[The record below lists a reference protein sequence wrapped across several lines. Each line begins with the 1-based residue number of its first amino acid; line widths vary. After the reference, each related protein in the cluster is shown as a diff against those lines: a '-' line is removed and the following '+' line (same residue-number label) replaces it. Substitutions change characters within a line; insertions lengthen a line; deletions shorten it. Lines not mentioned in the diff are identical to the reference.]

1 LKVSGFSF
9 IKNAVKYDYPIVEA
23 IQSILPICDDF
34 YIAVGKSEDKTRE
47 LIKSINSPK
56 IHIIDTVWDNSLR
69 KGGAVLAKE
78 TDKAIQAIPKDSDWA
93 FYIQGDE
100 VVHEQYLDNIYQA
113 MLKWKDNP
121 KVEALLFKYLHFYGS
136 YDYIG
141 SSSKWYRKEI
151 RIIKNDFNFFSFRD
165 AQGFRKKPNNLLRV
179 KEIDAW
185 IYHYGWVKNPQ
196 IMQKKQEEF
205 NKLWHDDEWI
215 KKNVKKTDAFDY
227 SNIDELKLF
236 TGTHPKVIAD
246 RINKVNWK
254 FDFDISKKNRSF
266 KELIKRIT
274 DKLFGVRIGEYRN
287 YKSLK

>member
-23 IQSILPICDDF
+23 MQSILPVCDDF
-34 YIAVGKSEDKTRE
+34 YIAVGKSEDKSRE
-47 LIKSINSPK
+47 LIESINSPK
-56 IHIIDTVWDNSLR
+56 IHIIDTVWDDNLR

-100 VVHEQYLDNIYQA
+100 VVHEKYLENIYQS
-113 MLKWKDNP
+113 MLKWKDNS

-151 RIIKNDFNFFSFRD
+151 RIIKNSLDFFSFRD

-215 KKNVKKTDAFDY
+215 EKNVKQADAFDY

>member
-1 LKVSGFSF
+1 
-9 IKNAVKYDYPIVEA
+9 
-23 IQSILPICDDF
+23 
-34 YIAVGKSEDKTRE
+34 
-47 LIKSINSPK
+47 
-56 IHIIDTVWDNSLR
+56 
-69 KGGAVLAKE
+69 
-78 TDKAIQAIPKDSDWA
+78 
-93 FYIQGDE
+93 
-100 VVHEQYLDNIYQA
+100 

-136 YDYIG
+136 YDYVG

-151 RIIKNDFNFFSFRD
+151 RIIKNSFDFFSFRD
-165 AQGFRKKPNNLLRV
+165 AQGFRKKPNNLLKA

-196 IMQKKQEEF
+196 IMQKKQEDF
-205 NKLWHDDEWI
+205 NKLWHDDKWI
-215 KKNVKKTDAFDY
+215 EKNVKQADAFDY

-236 TGTHPKVIAD
+236 IGTHPKVIAD

-254 FDFDISKKNRSF
+254 FDFDISKKNNSF

-287 YKSLK
+287 YKSLKK

>member
-1 LKVSGFSF
+1 MKVSGFSF
-9 IKNAVKYDYPIVEA
+9 IRNSVKYDYPIVEA
-23 IQSILPICDDF
+23 IQSILPVCDDF
-34 YIAVGKSEDKTRE
+34 YIAVGKSEDQSRD
-47 LIKSINSPK
+47 LIESINSPK
-56 IHIIDTVWDNSLR
+56 IHIIDTVWDDSLR

-121 KVEALLFKYLHFYGS
+121 RVEALLFKYLHFYGS

-151 RIIKNDFNFFSFRD
+151 RIVKNNFDFFSFRD

-215 KKNVKKTDAFDY
+215 EKNVKQADAFDY

>member
-1 LKVSGFSF
+1 
-9 IKNAVKYDYPIVEA
+9 
-23 IQSILPICDDF
+23 
-34 YIAVGKSEDKTRE
+34 
-47 LIKSINSPK
+47 
-56 IHIIDTVWDNSLR
+56 
-69 KGGAVLAKE
+69 
-78 TDKAIQAIPKDSDWA
+78 
-93 FYIQGDE
+93 
-100 VVHEQYLDNIYQA
+100 
-113 MLKWKDNP
+113 
-121 KVEALLFKYLHFYGS
+121 
-136 YDYIG
+136 
-141 SSSKWYRKEI
+141 
-151 RIIKNDFNFFSFRD
+151 
-165 AQGFRKKPNNLLRV
+165 
-179 KEIDAW
+179 
-185 IYHYGWVKNPQ
+185 VKNPQ